1 MRQKIFEV
9 AGISF
14 EVREWSN
21 IIYHLLDGLGDSEP
35 RLIVD
40 GQDWPEQF
48 EKFSVDYFVID
59 FNDWTNGYLDQ
70 TSGYDADGN
79 YVVHIMVL
87 NQFRHH
93 PYMKTI
99 LNHELKHAYQD
110 WQRRRK
116 GYEGIFATKEVK
128 DIYTDDFIKVVK
140 DRIKVGP
147 FFKEIFKKYY
157 LLTDLELNAFLE
169 NVYDKDKIN
178 DYKRM
183 ITQLIDYD
191 ASKATYY
198 EDPDELEKDWKTLN
212 SLNLPFI
219 KKYKNYTDFLTKSTD
234 YFRKRSQEILKK
246 INKLLY
252 VHGLNENLLKEQQIT
267 CQMVAPKPKGG
278 GNYMSNEEALTLID
292 KIQIQGR
299 KEIHDQKILAQ
310 FIKTLSDFRH
320 DIKGVDTNNDTLDT
334 YLHKLRTLLK
344 CYNLETKYN
353 SPEDFVF

>member
-1 MRQKIFEV
+1 MKKRITEV

-21 IIYHLLDGLGDSEP
+21 IIYHLLDGLDDSEP

-40 GQDWPEQF
+40 GQEWPEQF

-99 LNHELKHAYQD
+99 LNHEIKHAYQD

-128 DIYTDDFIKVVK
+128 NIYTDDFIKVVK

-157 LLTDLELNAFLE
+157 LLTDLELNAFME
-169 NVYDKDKIN
+169 NVYDKDKLN

-183 ITQLIDYD
+183 IKGLTDYD
-191 ASKATYY
+191 AFKATYY
-198 EDPDELEKDWKTLN
+198 EDPNELGKDWQTLT
-212 SLNLPFI
+212 SLNLPFL
-219 KKYKNYTDFLTKSTD
+219 KKYKNYTDFLTSSTK
-234 YFRKRSQEILKK
+234 YFKNRSQEILKK
-246 INKLLY
+246 INKLEY
-252 VHGLNENLLKEQQIT
+252 VHGLNEGLIKEQQIT
-267 CQMVAPKPKGG
+267 CKMISPKSKSGK
-278 GNYMSNEEALTLID
+278 NYIDNKEALTLID
-292 KIQIQGR
+292 EIQVQGR
-299 KEIHDQKILAQ
+299 EEIRDPKVLER

-320 DIKGVDTNNDTLDT
+320 DIKGVDTNNDTIDT

-344 CYNLETKYN
+344 CYNIETMDEN
-353 SPEDFVF
+353 P